1 MDDSEDSPSFIA
13 ETAAAELLG
22 YTSSSLYLCLPY
34 NIPNKKKKLNRKK
47 RSTFIYLD

>member
-1 MDDSEDSPSFIA
+1 MDDSEDSPSFIV

-22 YTSSSLYLCLPY
+22 YTSSSLCLPY